1 MREFATWQTRLSSAG
16 AEPEKA
22 KGEHWGDHCFAG
34 GVDPKRAKGGL
45 GSSGTVYRSG
55 KSNRSVVEVNA
66 ESRQSS
72 KPDKPDVETH
82 RVLMAFAA
90 ALTGDSGGNI
100 DTSQRRASA
109 QRWNDC
115 R

>member
-1 MREFATWQTRLSSAG
+1 
-16 AEPEKA
+16 
-22 KGEHWGDHCFAG
+22 
-34 GVDPKRAKGGL
+34 
-45 GSSGTVYRSG
+45 VYRSG

-100 DTSQRRASA
+100 DTSQRRALRSDGTTA
-109 QRWNDC
+109 AERVPSVRPMTTLARGNEPHLSLA
-115 R
+115 